1 MGDLAIRIENLGKQ
15 YRIGTARAR
24 NRTFREALIDGVTGP
39 VKRLRG
45 LRPPAEDQT
54 IWALR
59 DVSFEVKR
67 GEVLGIIGRNGA
79 GKTTVLKI
87 LSRITEPT
95 EGHAEIRGRVG
106 SLLEVGTGFHPELSG
121 RENVYLN
128 GAILGMGRAEIQRK
142 FDEIVAFSEIERF
155 IDTPVKHYSTGM
167 YMRLAFAVAA
177 HLEPDILLID
187 EVLAV
192 GDAAFQRKCLSKMD
206 EVAKEGRTVLF
217 VSHNMAAVAHLCG
230 RGILL
235 ENGYLTCA
243 GSVDNAIN
251 KYQMAAAHHAADGTR
266 TFAARTG
273 SGLIRFK
280 QVAVRNK
287 NGEPRLYS
295 GCGVSI
301 KMELESATS
310 LRSHNLTIGIGINSP
325 HGDRLVTL
333 LNKFDPHAQARDC
346 TVADGTVV
354 VCNLSRLPLR
364 PGVYYLS
371 FYIDINGEVSDASKD
386 AIRIEIQEADFYGTG
401 IMPSSTQGVF
411 VVDQAWHYSNRGVSE
426 KGFAV
431 SKSLDWGDV
440 ASQ

>member
-1 MGDLAIRIENLGKQ
+1 MTAVSAPAIRVQGLGKR
-15 YRIGTARAR
+15 YRIGGSALGPGHL
-24 NRTFREALIDGVTGP
+24 REALVQMVTGP
-39 VKRLRG
+39 FRRLG
-45 LRPPAEDQT
+45 ALRLSRDAQEEF
-54 IWALR
+54 WALR
-59 DVSFEVKR
+59 DVSFDVEQ

-79 GKTTVLKI
+79 GKSTALKI
-87 LSRITEPT
+87 ISRITPPT
-95 EGHAEIRGRVG
+95 TGRIELRGRVG
-106 SLLEVGTGFHPELSG
+106 SLLEVGTGFHGDLTG

-128 GAILGMGRAEIQRK
+128 GTILGMRRAEIDRK
-142 FDEIVAFSEIERF
+142 FDEIIAFAGVEAF
-155 IDTPVKHYSTGM
+155 VDTPVKRYSSGM

-192 GDAAFQRKCLSKMD
+192 GDAAFQRKCLGKMG

-230 RGILL
+230 GGILL

-243 GSVDNAIN
+243 GSVENTIN
-251 KYQMAAAHHAADGTR
+251 KYQMAAAYDTAAGTR

-280 QVAVRNK
+280 EVAVLNE

-301 KMELESATS
+301 RMELESGTTF
-310 LRSHNLTIGIGINSP
+310 RSHNVAIGIGINGP

-333 LNKFDPHAQARDC
+333 LNKFDPHARASDC
-346 TVADGTVV
+346 TVADATVV

-371 FYIDINGEVSDASKD
+371 FYIDINGEVSDARKD
-386 AIRIEIQEADFYGTG
+386 AMRVEIQDADFYGTG
-401 IMPSSTQGVF
+401 IMPSSTQGLF
-411 VVDQAWHYSNRGVSE
+411 LLDQAWHYSNRVVS
-426 KGFAV
+426 A
-431 SKSLDWGDV
+431 
-440 ASQ
+440 